1 MEITHF
7 FGYFC
12 SLLIGVVLGLIGGG
26 GAILTIPILVYL
38 MYVEP
43 VSATAY
49 SLFVVGVTSAV
60 GSAKNIKRRLVDFKT
75 VLFFAVPAVI
85 TVYSTRRFVVPA
97 IPSDLIEISGYII
110 TKNNAIMVFFA
121 ILMLFASLSM
131 IRNKRAEMD
140 SAPATNYPLLML
152 LACITG
158 FLTAL
163 VGAGGGFIIIPILV
177 LFAKLPM
184 KNAVATSLVII
195 TINSLIGFTG
205 DMQTMKIDWGFLLPF
220 SVLPIIGI
228 FLGIWLHR
236 FIDGKKLKK
245 GFGWFVLLMSIY
257 IIFKESG
264 Y

>member
-1 MEITHF
+1 MDITLL
-7 FGYFC
+7 FGYF
-12 SLLIGVVLGLIGGG
+12 SALLIGVVLGLIGGG
-26 GAILTIPILVYL
+26 GSILTIPILVYL
-38 MYVEP
+38 MYIEP
-43 VSATAY
+43 VTATAY
-49 SLFVVGVTSAV
+49 SLFVVGITSAV
-60 GSAKNIKRRLVDFKT
+60 GSVKNIKKKLVDFKT
-75 VLFFAVPAVI
+75 VLFFAVPAVAA
-85 TVYSTRRFVVPA
+85 VYSTRRFIVHA
-97 IPSDLIEISGYII
+97 IPSNLYEIDGYII

-121 ILMLFASLSM
+121 VLMLSASISM
-131 IRNKRAEMD
+131 IRSKRPETDMVHV
-140 SAPATNYPLLML
+140 PNYPLLMV

-205 DMQTMKIDWGFLLPF
+205 DMENIKIDWEFLLPF
-220 SVLPIIGI
+220 SILPILGI

-245 GFGWFVLLMSIY
+245 SFGWFVLLMSIY
-257 IIFKESG
+257 IIFKEL
-264 Y
+264 